1 MEMTVPNA
9 LFLECPSCGE
19 RCLHEVLRGRI
30 SGKKDVMETTVKCQ
44 SCGHVH
50 SEVVSEPKPVK
61 VPIIVSEFGKSKRSE
76 IELESDEV
84 LGVGEEL
91 LVGDAQVVVTSIE
104 CEDKRVDNCPVGKIG
119 TIWAKKFDKVKVK
132 ISINKV
138 NKTIPAEIFA
148 LPEEEFYVGDLMTVG
163 KYNVV
168 VHNIRTRTGTVR
180 EGGAQARDIVRIY
193 AKSVRTTYA

>member
-1 MEMTVPNA
+1 MTVPNA

-19 RCLHEVLRGRI
+19 HCLHEVLRGRI
-30 SGKKDVMETTVKCQ
+30 GGKKDVMETTVKCQ
-44 SCGHVH
+44 KCGHVH
-50 SEVVSEPKPVK
+50 SEVVSEPKAIK

-76 IELESDEV
+76 IELGSDEV
-84 LGVGEEL
+84 LSVEEEL

-104 CEDKRVDNCPVGKIG
+104 SEDRRVDTCPVGKIG
-119 TIWAKKFDKVKVK
+119 TIWAKKFDKVRVK

-138 NKTIPAEIFA
+138 SKTIPAEVVA

-163 KYNVV
+163 KHDVV
-168 VHNIRTRTGTVR
+168 IHNIKTRTGTVR